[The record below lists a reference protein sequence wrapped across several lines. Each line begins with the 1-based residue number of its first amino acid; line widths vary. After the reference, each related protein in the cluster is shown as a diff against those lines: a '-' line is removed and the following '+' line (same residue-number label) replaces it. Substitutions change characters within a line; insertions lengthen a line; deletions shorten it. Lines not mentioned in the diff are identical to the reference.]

1 MEKQNKLRSSKI
13 IDKLNQDDFII
24 ISQQKT
30 QTAMTKNQGS
40 SLPAKKEKKEEEEKF
55 QSGPTQLGLGLKT
68 ISPPQLTPFKSGV
81 DESQY
86 SDVGINEV

>member
-40 SLPAKKEKKEEEEKF
+40 SLSAKKEKKEEE
-55 QSGPTQLGLGLKT
+55 
-68 ISPPQLTPFKSGV
+68 
-81 DESQY
+81 
-86 SDVGINEV
+86 

>member
-1 MEKQNKLRSSKI
+1 MEEQNKLRSSKI
-13 IDKLNQDDFII
+13 FDKFNQDDFII

-30 QTAMTKNQGS
+30 QTAITKNQGS

-55 QSGPTQLGLGLKT
+55 QSGPTQPGPGLKT
-68 ISPPQLTPFKSGV
+68 ISYPQLTPFKSGV